1 MLNRGIIKQI
11 HVFFLLIHSTAR
23 HVLFSLMPNI
33 YASQTADNFGLDPH
47 WSY

>member
-11 HVFFLLIHSTAR
+11 NVFLLIHITAR
-23 HVLFSLMPNI
+23 HILFSLMPNI
-33 YASQTADNFGLDPH
+33 YASQTADNFGLDLH